1 MAILPVS
8 SDKTIGALI
17 KVQAISA
24 SSFRRRFLTFC
35 DLNRR
40 QRELELLGQSD
51 PKILSRWHEALDSLA
66 SCYQQAREREL
77 LTRGLSDP
85 YFPFSK
91 LRKLN
96 VEEFSKEPGFADLS
110 GESLTR
116 ISAVHLLSW
125 AEIFL
130 SIRQDLKNL
139 NGHGEISTMRLLDP
153 PQEPL
158 PETIWC
164 VYCGGCCEIR
174 GGVPAFR
181 GSLKPPSLWYV
192 YFRGDGCEYQRFCPF
207 LFEYFA
213 TAKFLCAIYEI
224 KPKCC
229 WEFDREECEF
239 LQKDVARER
248 TERFRASVE

>member
-1 MAILPVS
+1 MP
-8 SDKTIGALI
+8 TP
-17 KVQAISA
+17 
-24 SSFRRRFLTFC
+24 SFHQRFIAFC

-40 QRELELLGQSD
+40 RRELELRGQSD
-51 PKILSRWHEALDSLA
+51 PKNLNRWHEALNSL
-66 SCYQQAREREL
+66 SFCYQQARDREL
-77 LTRGLSDP
+77 VTKGLSDP
-85 YFPFSK
+85 YFPLSK

-96 VEEFSKEPGFADLS
+96 VEEFSREPGFADFS
-110 GESLTR
+110 KESLAR
-116 ISAVHLLSW
+116 ISAEHLLSW
-125 AEIFL
+125 AKIFL

-139 NGHGEISTMRLLDP
+139 NNHGELSAMKLVDR

-164 VYCGGCCEIR
+164 EYCGGCCEIR
-174 GGVPAFR
+174 GGVPEFDDR
-181 GSLKPPSLWYV
+181 YRPRRLWYV

-213 TAKFLCAIYEI
+213 TAKFFCAIYKI

-229 WEFDREECEF
+229 WEFDHEECKF

-248 TERFRASVE
+248 RERARARPLAATRE

>member
-1 MAILPVS
+1 M
-8 SDKTIGALI
+8 I
-17 KVQAISA
+17 KVRAISA
-24 SSFRRRFLTFC
+24 SSFLRRFIAFC

-40 QRELELLGQSD
+40 QRELELLGQAD
-51 PKILSRWHEALDSLA
+51 PKILSPWHEALDSLT
-66 SCYQQAREREL
+66 SCYQQAREREFL
-77 LTRGLSDP
+77 ITGLSDP
-85 YFPFSK
+85 YLPLSK

-96 VEEFSKEPGFADLS
+96 VEEFSREPGFADFS
-110 GESLTR
+110 EESLAK
-116 ISAVHLLSW
+116 ISAEHLLNW
-125 AEIFL
+125 VKIFL

-139 NGHGEISTMRLLDP
+139 NNLGEISTMSLLDP

-158 PETIWC
+158 PEMIWC
-164 VYCGGCCEIR
+164 EYCGGCCEIR

-181 GSLKPPSLWYV
+181 GSSRPPSLWDV

-213 TAKFLCAIYEI
+213 TAKFFCAIYKI

-248 TERFRASVE
+248 VERSRATGG

>member
-1 MAILPVS
+1 MTS
-8 SDKTIGALI
+8 SAMPTP
-17 KVQAISA
+17 
-24 SSFRRRFLTFC
+24 SFHQRFIAFG

-40 QRELELLGQSD
+40 RRELELLGQSD
-51 PKILSRWHEALDSLA
+51 PNILNRWHEALNSLT
-66 SCYQQAREREL
+66 SCYQQARDREL
-77 LTRGLSDP
+77 VIKGLSDP
-85 YFPFSK
+85 YFPLSK

-96 VEEFSKEPGFADLS
+96 VEEFSREPDFADFS
-110 GESLTR
+110 KESLAR
-116 ISAVHLLSW
+116 ISAKHLLCW

-139 NGHGEISTMRLLDP
+139 NNHGEISTMRLLDP

-158 PETIWC
+158 PEPMWC
-164 VYCGGCCEIR
+164 EYCGGCCEIR
-174 GGVPAFR
+174 GGVPEFSGR
-181 GSLKPPSLWYV
+181 YRPHSLWYV

-213 TAKFLCAIYEI
+213 TAKFFCAIYEI

-239 LQKDVARER
+239 LHKDVARER
-248 TERFRASVE
+248 RERARVRSLAANRE

>member
-8 SDKTIGALI
+8 PDKAIRAMI
-17 KVQAISA
+17 KVRAISA
-24 SSFRRRFLTFC
+24 SSFLRRFIAFC

-40 QRELELLGQSD
+40 QRELELLGQAD
-51 PKILSRWHEALDSLA
+51 PKILSPWHEALDSLT

-77 LTRGLSDP
+77 VRKGLSDP
-85 YFPFSK
+85 YFPLSK
-91 LRKLN
+91 LQKLN
-96 VEEFSKEPGFADLS
+96 VEEFSREPGFADFS
-110 GESLTR
+110 EESLAK
-116 ISAVHLLSW
+116 ISAEHLLNW
-125 AEIFL
+125 AKIFL
-130 SIRQDLKNL
+130 SIQQDLKNL
-139 NGHGEISTMRLLDP
+139 NNHGEMSTMRLLDP

-158 PETIWC
+158 PEMIWC
-164 VYCGGCCEIR
+164 EYCGGCCEIR
-174 GGVPAFR
+174 GGFPDFS
-181 GSLKPPSLWYV
+181 GSSKLPSLWYV

-213 TAKFLCAIYEI
+213 TAKFFCAIYKI

-248 TERFRASVE
+248 VERSRATGG

>member
-1 MAILPVS
+1 MP
-8 SDKTIGALI
+8 T
-17 KVQAISA
+17 
-24 SSFRRRFLTFC
+24 SSFQQRFIAFC

-40 QRELELLGQSD
+40 RRELELLGQSD
-51 PKILSRWHEALDSLA
+51 QKILNRWHEALNSLA
-66 SCYQQAREREL
+66 SRYQRARDREL
-77 LTRGLSDP
+77 VIKGLSDP

-96 VEEFSKEPGFADLS
+96 VEEFSKEPGFADFS
-110 GESLTR
+110 EASLAR
-116 ISAVHLLSW
+116 ISAEHLLRW

-139 NGHGEISTMRLLDP
+139 NVHSAISTMRLLDP
-153 PQEPL
+153 PPESL
-158 PETIWC
+158 PEAIWC
-164 VYCGGCCEIR
+164 EYCGGCCEIR
-174 GGVPAFR
+174 GGIPEFR
-181 GSLKPPSLWYV
+181 GISRLPSLWYV

-213 TAKFLCAIYEI
+213 TAKFFCAIYEI

-239 LQKDVARER
+239 LHKDVARER
-248 TERFRASVE
+248 VGRCRATGE